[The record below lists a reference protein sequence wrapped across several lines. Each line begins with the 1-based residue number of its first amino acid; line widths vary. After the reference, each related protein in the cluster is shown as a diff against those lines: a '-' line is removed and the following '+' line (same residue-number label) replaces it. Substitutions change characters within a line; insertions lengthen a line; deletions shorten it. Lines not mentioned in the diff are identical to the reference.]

1 MALASEIS
9 PATAR
14 EIARWYKL
22 RDHEVQLSLIHDV
35 CRFKVV
41 PAGRRSGKTERFKR
55 HVVKQAMAHPGG
67 RFFAAAPTRDQ
78 VKKIFWSDL
87 KLLSLSSIHARRPS
101 ESDLIIHFDNDAE
114 IHLVGLDQPARIE
127 GVVWDGGGIDEM
139 ADVKGEAWESNIRPA
154 LDTFNPMRPDYRA
167 WCWLFGVPD
176 GLNHYYDLAEYART
190 AGDPDWKLYHWK
202 SSDIL
207 PPDVIEAAKRQMSK
221 KQYLQEYEASFE
233 TASGRIYDDYGPA
246 NWCEAVIEPHEQ
258 LLWMHDFNYSPMSS
272 CIGVMRDAGVHLLEE
287 IILTSAVAR
296 QSAEEFV
303 ERYAS
308 HRNKHVVIYGDPAGK
323 AGEKHGQSSDYIEI
337 EKVLNAHGWGFTRK
351 IRPSTRSIKDGQN
364 AVRAKIMNAAGE
376 VSLFVNPSTAK
387 YVHKALATGQ
397 LKKGSTFLEE
407 DGEFQHVGTAVRYF
421 IDYEFPTHGRDNRQL
436 ILKGAL

>member
-22 RDHEVQLSLIHDV
+22 RDHATQLSLINDV

-78 VKKIFWSDL
+78 VKKIFWADL
-87 KLLSLSSIHARRPS
+87 KLLSLASIHARRPS

-246 NWCEAVIEPHEQ
+246 NWCEEVIEPHEQ

-308 HRNKHVVIYGDPAGK
+308 HQNKHVVIYGDPAGK

-337 EKVLNAHGWGFTRK
+337 EKVLNAHNWSFTRK